1 MTVPY
6 FIIVFGDIMDE
17 LNGDDI
23 FDAVSSLSGVFAGT
37 GAVAFV
43 SGFFMVRASCPLLF
57 RQMPLNTCAVGAPW
71 LGVIG

>member
-1 MTVPY
+1 MTLTASLSASHSMTVPY

-43 SGFFMVRASCPLLF
+43 SGFFMVSLL
-57 RQMPLNTCAVGAPW
+57 
-71 LGVIG
+71 